1 MSNWYTLF
9 TEEYT
14 IVILVGTVM
23 GIICRLRLLR
33 TDYRQY
39 PTYPHGRI
47 IHIALGIIASGLGA
61 VLIPALLTKNY
72 TAVTFLTVAAQQFRD
87 VRNME
92 RQMLSTID
100 TQEMVSRGVTYIEGI
115 AMAFEGRNYL
125 VIATAFFAALFAYLA
140 HWYGGVIAGALTMFL
155 LDRYMSGQRL
165 GDIVDVRE
173 GKLYFDGPML
183 MVDDIGIYNTAL
195 EDTKQRVMKHG
206 IGLILEPKNAN
217 SQVTLGNL
225 GQRQAILHDVS
236 TILGVYRDSG
246 QPSLIPLA
254 KRDLDSGRTAIFLL
268 PMDKDPEKAMS
279 IVSRCPVLENAYR
292 KPLKGTIKPDHKL

>member
-1 MSNWYTLF
+1 MSNFYKLF
-9 TEEYT
+9 SDQFSMVI
-14 IVILVGTVM
+14 IVGSVM

-47 IHIALGIIASGLGA
+47 IHIALGVIASGLGA

-92 RQMLSTID
+92 RQMLTVID
-100 TQEMVSRGVTYIEGI
+100 SQELVTRGVTYIEGI

-125 VIATAFFAALFAYLA
+125 VIATAFFGALFTYFA

-155 LDRYMSGQRL
+155 LDRYMSGQHL

-173 GKLYFDGPML
+173 GKIHFDGAML

-195 EDTKQRVMKHG
+195 EDTKQRVLKHG

-225 GQRQAILHDVS
+225 GQRQAVLHDVS

-246 QPSLIPLA
+246 QPSLVPLA
-254 KRDLDSGRTAIFLL
+254 KRDLDSGRTALFLL
-268 PMDKDPEKAMS
+268 PLDKDVEKAMA
-279 IVSRCPVLENAYR
+279 IVRKSPVLENAYH
-292 KPLKGTIKPDHKL
+292 KPLKGSVKPDHKL